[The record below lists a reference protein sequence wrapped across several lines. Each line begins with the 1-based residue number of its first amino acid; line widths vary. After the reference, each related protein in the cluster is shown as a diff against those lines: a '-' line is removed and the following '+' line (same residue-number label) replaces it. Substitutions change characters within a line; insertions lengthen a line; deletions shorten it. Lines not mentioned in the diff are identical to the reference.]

1 MGISAFIPQLID
13 GNYNRFFEKL
23 AVVVLMWFLV
33 VVASCV
39 DLITGIAA
47 SKRLGI
53 FSTTSRGLRKTLT
66 KNLSYFAV
74 LVILLLMD
82 VVLSYLSLKI
92 DFFNIPICSIAGV
105 LVIIGIEAAPQI
117 TTSCPARQ
125 GIPRSFL
132 TSISFSFV
140 SEALQCAFALHAAH
154 ADVCLMRT
162 LSRIPSTCS
171 TTPVC
176 FMFFI
181 VFAN

>member
-1 MGISAFIPQLID
+1 MGIFAFIPQLID

-92 DFFNIPICSIAGV
+92 DFFNNPICSIAGV
-105 LVIIGIEAAPQI
+105 LVIIGIEAGSVQENVKRGRVDSQAGVLDTATRI
-117 TTSCPARQ
+117 ISVLGDDKVKDLVETLETARKKRGRRPAN
-125 GIPRSFL
+125 
-132 TSISFSFV
+132 
-140 SEALQCAFALHAAH
+140 LQQTNNKN
-154 ADVCLMRT
+154 VK
-162 LSRIPSTCS
+162 P
-171 TTPVC
+171 
-176 FMFFI
+176 
-181 VFAN
+181 

>member
-105 LVIIGIEAAPQI
+105 LVIIGIEAWSVQENVKRGRADSQAGVLDTATRI
-117 TTSCPARQ
+117 VSVLGDDKVKELVETLETARKKRGRRPAN
-125 GIPRSFL
+125 
-132 TSISFSFV
+132 
-140 SEALQCAFALHAAH
+140 LQQTNNKN
-154 ADVCLMRT
+154 VN
-162 LSRIPSTCS
+162 P
-171 TTPVC
+171 
-176 FMFFI
+176 
-181 VFAN
+181 

>member
-1 MGISAFIPQLID
+1 MGIFAFIPQLID

-33 VVASCV
+33 VLASCV

-105 LVIIGIEAAPQI
+105 LVIIGIEAWSVQENVKRGRADSQAGVLDTATRIISVLGDDKVKDLVSALEATQKRRRTAGASKKPAKPQ
-117 TTSCPARQ
+117 
-125 GIPRSFL
+125 
-132 TSISFSFV
+132 
-140 SEALQCAFALHAAH
+140 
-154 ADVCLMRT
+154 
-162 LSRIPSTCS
+162 
-171 TTPVC
+171 
-176 FMFFI
+176 
-181 VFAN
+181 